1 MPGLSIKNFY
11 RSFISNLERNPEKLD
26 RIKTR
31 IAENVAIYKKRSLYS
46 KVNWTKE
53 QKKEFDD
60 FWLSVYGKKIPNK
73 WNRLYESFNGKYC
86 VDYIPEK
93 IYTTEIEPALNDSV
107 YARVLEDKSLIETVC
122 SDCGAVFPETVCVS
136 SAGRFYD
143 KNRSPITEENAVR
156 LIEFANDVVL
166 KPTVGGSSGKGI
178 LFFDCFS
185 SLSKEEKQN
194 AIKSMGSEFIVQ
206 KRIKM
211 SPAFAALNPSSV
223 NTVRIIT
230 YIISGEIFHVPLVL
244 RIGRSGKNVDN
255 IHSGGLS
262 IGLNDDGTLLEKAFE
277 LNYGDKNIAY
287 DKHPDRDIVF
297 KDYTLPRISGI
308 IEAAKTLHGKYPH
321 IGIISWD
328 FTVNENEEIV
338 LIEANIKGQSIWF
351 PQILHGKG
359 AFGENTKAVFNEV
372 KRMK

>member
-1 MPGLSIKNFY
+1 M
-11 RSFISNLERNPEKLD
+11 ISNLEKHPEKLD
-26 RIKTR
+26 GIKTH

-53 QKKEFDD
+53 QQQEFDD

-86 VDYIPEK
+86 ADYIPEK

-122 SDCGAVFPETVCVS
+122 SGCGAVFPETVCVS

-156 LIEFANDVVL
+156 LIETADDVVL

-185 SLSKEEKQN
+185 SLSEEEKQN

-211 SPAFAALNPSSV
+211 SPAFSDLNSSSV
-223 NTVRIIT
+223 NTVRITT
-230 YIISGEIFHVPLVL
+230 YIVAGKVCHVPIAI
-244 RIGRSGKNVDN
+244 RIGREGKSVDN
-255 IHSGGLS
+255 VHAGGLS
-262 IGLNDDGTLLEKAFE
+262 VGVKDDGSLLEKAFE
-277 LNYGDKNIAY
+277 LNYGDKNVTY
-287 DKHPDRDIVF
+287 FEHPDSGITF
-297 KDYTLPRISGI
+297 NGYSIPQIPRI
-308 IEAAKTLHGKYPH
+308 IESAQKIHGKFPH
-321 IGIISWD
+321 TGIISWD
-328 FTVNENEEIV
+328 FTVNENEDIV
-338 LIEANIKGQSIWF
+338 LIEANIKGQGLWLS
-351 PQILHGKG
+351 QILHGKG
-359 AFGENTKAVFNEV
+359 LFGENTKAVFDEV
-372 KRMK
+372 KRLRK